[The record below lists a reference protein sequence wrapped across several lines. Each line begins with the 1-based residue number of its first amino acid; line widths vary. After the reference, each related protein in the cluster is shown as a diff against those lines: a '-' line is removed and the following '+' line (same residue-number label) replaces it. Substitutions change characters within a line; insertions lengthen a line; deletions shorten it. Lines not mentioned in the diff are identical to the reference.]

1 MDIIIKGKTDNSSL
15 TYNEVLAVYDMNT
28 HLRIQFKTNSAYYA
42 TYESFTLDI
51 DKDLIDTLTITF

>member
-1 MDIIIKGKTDNSSL
+1 MLSLKARQKNSSL
-15 TYNEVLAVYDMNT
+15 TYHEVLAVYDMNT

-51 DKDLIDTLTITF
+51 DKDLIDSVTITF